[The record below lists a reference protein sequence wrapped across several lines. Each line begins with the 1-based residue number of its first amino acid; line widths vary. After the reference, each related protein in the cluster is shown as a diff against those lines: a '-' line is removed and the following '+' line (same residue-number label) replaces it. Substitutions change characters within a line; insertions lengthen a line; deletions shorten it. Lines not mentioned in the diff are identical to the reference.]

1 MLTTHHFS
9 KISFL
14 FGYKTFLFLYL
25 YSCFFDVGKLKPF
38 LRKLLVCPD
47 YDSTWVLCNTFN
59 PLSPKYIQIQI
70 LQTGLHTF
78 P

>member
-1 MLTTHHFS
+1 MFPFWLQND
-9 KISFL
+9 L
-14 FGYKTFLFLYL
+14 VLQ
-25 YSCFFDVGKLKPF
+25 FDVEGKLKSF

-59 PLSPKYIQIQI
+59 PLSPNFQIQI